1 MIRALVFDVDG
12 TMAETEELHR
22 SAFNEAFAEAGLDW
36 RWDRDLYKDLLRV
49 TGGRERILAY
59 GGRIGQAVDAVALHR
74 RKTDIYNARI
84 RDGGISLR
92 PGVALLIER
101 AHREGL
107 VLAIGTT
114 TSRRNVL
121 SLLDATL
128 GIGTAHLF
136 SSIRTGEDVASK
148 KPDPEVYHLVLAD
161 LGLPGDDCLCVED
174 SRNGLLAARAA
185 GLRTLIT
192 PSLYSEGE
200 DFSGADVIVRTLED
214 VSWPPDFDRPTKK
227 LMSATRHA
235 SE

>member
-22 SAFNEAFAEAGLDW
+22 SAFNQAFAEAGLSW
-36 RWDRDLYKDLLRV
+36 RWDRDLYKDLLHV

-59 GGRIGQAVDAVALHR
+59 GGRIGQTVDAAALHR
-74 RKTDIYNARI
+74 RKTEIYNALL

-92 PGVALLIER
+92 PGIALLIER
-101 AHREGL
+101 ARLEGL
-107 VLAIGTT
+107 ALAIGTT
-114 TSRRNVL
+114 TSRPNVL

-128 GIGTAHLF
+128 GIGAARLF

-161 LGLPGDDCLCVED
+161 LGLPGDHCLCVED

-200 DFSGADVIVRTLED
+200 DFSGADIVMRTRED
-214 VSWPPDFDRPTKK
+214 LPWPPDLDRLIEDMT
-227 LMSATRHA
+227 SAARPA
-235 SE
+235 SR